1 MKITPVLSSKA
12 RRSIVGA
19 TLAEVSISV
28 AIVGFMFTS
37 LYACMTA
44 GFAYT
49 LLARENLRGTQIML
63 ERMEGIRLFNWN
75 QLVYSNLVPTSFTA
89 YYYPLASTNTSEG
102 TPYYGTMTIGAPSLT
117 PSATYSDSLRLITVS
132 VTWTNNGILRTRSMS
147 TMVGKNGIQN
157 YVYYN

>member
-1 MKITPVLSSKA
+1 MRITPLLSSKA

-63 ERMEGIRLFNWN
+63 ERMEGIRLYNWN
-75 QLVYSNLVPTSFTA
+75 QLVYSNLVPTSFTSF
-89 YYYPLASTNTSEG
+89 YYPLATNGQSLG
-102 TPYYGTMTIGAPSLT
+102 TAYYGTMTIDAPNLNPT
-117 PSATYSDSLRLITVS
+117 ATYSDSLRLITVNVS
-132 VTWTNNGILRTRSMS
+132 WTNNGLARTRSMS
-147 TMVGKNGIQN
+147 SMVGKNGIQN

>member
-1 MKITPVLSSKA
+1 MRITRAISTKS
-12 RRSIVGA
+12 RRSIVGS
-19 TLAEVSISV
+19 TLAEVSVSV
-28 AIVGFMFTS
+28 AIVGVMFTS

-75 QLVYSNLVPTSFTA
+75 QLVYSNLVPATFTA
-89 YYYPLASTNTSEG
+89 YYYPLATTNQSEG
-102 TPYYGTMTIGAPSLT
+102 TAYYGTMTIGAPSLS
-117 PSATYSDSLRLITVS
+117 PNASYVDSLRLVTVT
-132 VTWTNNGILRTRSMS
+132 VNWTNNGVNRTRTMS

>member
-1 MKITPVLSSKA
+1 MKITPLLSSKT
-12 RRSIVGA
+12 RRSIVGS

-63 ERMEGIRLFNWN
+63 ERMEGIRLYNWN

-89 YYYPLASTNTSEG
+89 YYYPLAADPSAEG
-102 TPYYGTMTIGAPSLT
+102 TPYYGTMTIAAPSLS
-117 PSATYSDSLRLITVS
+117 PAATYSDNLRQITVS
-132 VTWTNNGILRTRSMS
+132 VTWTNNGVVRNRSMS